1 MDNNIIGE
9 RIQRRRTE
17 LGLSLRDLA
26 KKINVSSSYLST
38 IERGKTKPSLEKLN
52 ELSRGLNCPVI
63 WLIGEEKVLKKINV
77 LDTGAGGQLYD
88 FILNKHQ
95 FPNGLTYNEMESKLK
110 ALEEKTNK
118 NEELEGIIDRLKTV
132 IFDTKDNEKQ
142 NRKG

>member
-9 RIQRRRTE
+9 RIQKRRME

-26 KKINVSSSYLST
+26 KQINVSSSYLST

-52 ELSRGLNCPVI
+52 ELSKGLNCPVI
-63 WLIGEEKVLKKINV
+63 WLIGEEEVLKKINV
-77 LDTGAGGQLYD
+77 LDVGASGQLYD
-88 FILNKHQ
+88 FILNRHQ
-95 FPNGLTYNEMESKLK
+95 FPNGLTYKQMESKLK
-110 ALEEKTNK
+110 VLEEKTNK
-118 NEELEGIIDRLKTV
+118 NKELEGIIDRLKTV